1 MKDINIKN
9 VDKTTQIY
17 LGEFLREIRQKAGW
31 TREEFASRCEE
42 KEFSISADTIKS
54 YENGKRI
61 PPLSKLICLFYIL
74 HCSDS
79 TSKNG
84 ENKNI
89 LKFKDVCQEILNSIE
104 K

>member
-1 MKDINIKN
+1 MKNINIKN
-9 VDKTTQIY
+9 VDEATQIY
-17 LGEFLREIRQKAGW
+17 LGEFLREIRKERHW

-42 KEFSISADTIKS
+42 KGFSISEDTIKS
-54 YENGKRI
+54 YELGNRI

-74 HCSDS
+74 DYPNSIS
-79 TSKNG
+79 RNE

-89 LKFKDVCQEILNSIE
+89 QKFKTVCQKILNSIE